1 MDDRLLRIYLTD
13 HHAGSTAG
21 LELARRCLGN
31 NRGTEYE
38 SFLSDLT
45 RDIQEDKAELEAL
58 MATLGFPADK
68 LKQAA
73 ALVAERVGRLKL
85 NGQLTGYSPLSRLV
99 ELEGLKLGVTGKLS
113 LWISLKEIADH
124 DSRLAV
130 TDFDKLIARAEEQ
143 VERIEEHRRRASIEA
158 LT

>member
-1 MDDRLLRIYLTD
+1 MDDKLLRIYLTD

-31 NRGTEYE
+31 NRGTGYE
-38 SFLSDLT
+38 SFLRDLT
-45 RDIQEDKAELEAL
+45 RDIQEDRSELEAL
-58 MATLGFPADK
+58 LGTLGFPSDK

-85 NGQLTGYSPLSRLV
+85 NGRLTGYSPLSRLV

-113 LWISLKEIADH
+113 LWKSLKEVADH

-130 TDFDKLIARAEEQ
+130 TDFDKLITRAEEQ
-143 VERIEEHRRRASIEA
+143 IERIEEHRLRASTEA